1 MFFLNILA
9 HYLLPIIYDSFI
21 ALILALFFLFIFRI
35 KDPYIRIL
43 FFSLPLIKPFLII
56 IERINISNFY
66 LESSRGIQG
75 FRIPDPT
82 NIVKFEE
89 GFKNGPKILAS
100 NPNYIILIIII
111 TAIMV
116 FLIIRWINLALF
128 YKRLAFEEK
137 VGEKEVPDIY
147 KIIDNFTAKI
157 KTVSPDVSLT
167 HKTYISPFIVG
178 LRKFTLVLSPKLLD
192 HLNKSEKE
200 TLIQHEL
207 CHIKRKDNLIGWIA
221 LIIKDLNF
229 FNPFAYIAYYLIR
242 SEQEK
247 ACDQLVVRHS
257 GKSAENIASD
267 ILNSILKLKLMLGP
281 NSHLIPAASSTFSFS
296 RIFIQKRLEN
306 RIHSIAN
313 TDISRIYSK
322 VFPKILMFLL
332 FILLLFVQLMFTFK
346 IGDIIFILR

>member
-1 MFFLNILA
+1 MFFLNIVA
-9 HYLLPIIYDSFI
+9 HYFLPIIYDSFVV
-21 ALILALFFLFIFRI
+21 LILALFFLFIFRI
-35 KDPYIRIL
+35 KDPNIRIM
-43 FFSLPLIKPFLII
+43 FFSLTLIKPFIII
-56 IERINISNFY
+56 IERININNFY
-66 LESSRGIQG
+66 LESSRGVQG
-75 FRIPDPT
+75 FRFPDPA

-100 NPNYIILIIII
+100 NPNYIIVTIIV
-111 TAIMV
+111 TAIIA

-128 YKRLAFEEK
+128 YRRLAYEEK
-137 VGEKEVPDIY
+137 VGRKDVPDIY
-147 KIIDNFTAKI
+147 KIIDNFTAKT

-178 LRKFTLVLSPKLLD
+178 LKKFTLVLSPKLFD
-192 HLNKSEKE
+192 YLNKSEKE

-247 ACDQLVVRHS
+247 ACDQLVVKYS
-257 GKSAENIASD
+257 GKSAENIAED
-267 ILNSILKLKLMLGP
+267 ILNSILKLKLTLGP
-281 NSHLIPAASSTFSFS
+281 NSHLIPVASSTFSFS
-296 RIFIQKRLEN
+296 RLFSQKRLEN
-306 RIHSIAN
+306 RVYSITN
-313 TDISRIYSK
+313 TDPNRIYSK
-322 VFPKILMFLL
+322 IFPKIIMFLL
-332 FILLLFVQLMFTFK
+332 FILLLFVQIIFTFK